1 MDEIAKKPVRA
12 AAKPRQKRGRPRKGA
27 EASSDKLLEAAL
39 QSFADNGFDNA
50 SLRTI
55 ATLADV
61 DVALISYRYGSKFGL
76 WNAVVSS
83 VADETLEIVDGFVSR
98 ALNMPSDECIPYIA
112 EKIVDMI
119 FSRTN
124 FARLMISELVGS
136 SDHERQA
143 VIAEMLAKPIHSRL
157 LTFVAH
163 QQELEAGPDDDVALF
178 ASISMVALLSTTQ
191 TFLSQTVGLNRS
203 EKEFKKILTAMVTR
217 LLS

>member
-1 MDEIAKKPVRA
+1 MDEIAKQAVRA

-76 WNAVVSS
+76 WSAVVSS
-83 VADETLEIVDGFVSR
+83 VAEETLEIIDGFVSR
-98 ALNMPSDECIPYIA
+98 ALNLPTEECIPYIA
-112 EKIVDMI
+112 EKIVEMI
-119 FSRTN
+119 FSKTN
-124 FARLMISELVGS
+124 FARLMISELVGGA
-136 SDHERQA
+136 DHERQTL
-143 VIAEMLAKPIHSRL
+143 IAEKLAKPIHSRL
-157 LTFVAH
+157 LMFVAK
-163 QQELEAGPDDDVALF
+163 QQNLEAGPDDDVALF

-191 TFLSQTVGLNRS
+191 GFLSTTVGLNRS
-203 EKEFKKILTAMVTR
+203 EKEFKNVLTAMVTR